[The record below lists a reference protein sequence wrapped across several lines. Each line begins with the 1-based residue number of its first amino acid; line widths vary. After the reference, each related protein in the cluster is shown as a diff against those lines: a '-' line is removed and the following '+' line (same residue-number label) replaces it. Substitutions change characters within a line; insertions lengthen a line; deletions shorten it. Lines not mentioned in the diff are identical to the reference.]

1 MGHTLSKMRQEK
13 ETLEKD
19 LQTIGRMAN
28 YYNLEKNLEN
38 RAKKYIITNTKIM
51 DELRPDDENK
61 LLMKLND
68 ELRTCNFPIMQRSP
82 MRTICPSS
90 RPPSSSCVI
99 GPKVFNQKLPDPY
112 RKDYSRLTSD
122 WETLALSEST

>member
-1 MGHTLSKMRQEK
+1 MGHTLSKIRQEK

-19 LQTIGRMAN
+19 LQTIGKMAS
-28 YYNLEKNLEN
+28 YYSLEKNLEN

-68 ELRTCNFPIMQRSP
+68 ELRTGKTSPIQR
-82 MRTICPSS
+82 
-90 RPPSSSCVI
+90 
-99 GPKVFNQKLPDPY
+99 
-112 RKDYSRLTSD
+112 
-122 WETLALSEST
+122 